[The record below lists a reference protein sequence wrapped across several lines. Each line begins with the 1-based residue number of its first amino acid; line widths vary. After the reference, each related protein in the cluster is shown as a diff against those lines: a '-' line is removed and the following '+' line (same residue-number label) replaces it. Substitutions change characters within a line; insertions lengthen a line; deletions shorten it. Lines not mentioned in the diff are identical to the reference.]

1 MVEKFKCSCCRLVYE
16 ISWDDNDEVW
26 NADVETLDEIEH
38 NDLDECS
45 EPRYCP
51 FCGSD
56 ICEDDICDLDDY

>member
-16 ISWDDNDEVW
+16 LSWDDSDDLW
-26 NADVETLDEIEH
+26 TADVEELDQETY
-38 NDLDECS
+38 NDLEECY

-56 ICEDDICDLDDY
+56 ITEDDIVDLDDY